1 MELTDNQKRESDS
14 SEVDRSSTTMKGA
27 TYRVLDALRRSFFLS
42 LTFVGVLLLVAGV
55 VRGDGVVA
63 GMLGIWGAT
72 AIGIGLSI
80 YATLWYLRDY

>member
-14 SEVDRSSTTMKGA
+14 SEVNRSTMKGVA
-27 TYRVLDALRRSFFLS
+27 YRGLDALRRSFFLS

-55 VRGDGVVA
+55 VRGDGVIA

-80 YATLWYLRDY
+80 YTTLWYLRDY